1 MLLLDALFIVTFSTG
16 PAWTA
21 GKPPAEQPEF
31 AAHGANLQRLRREGR
46 IALGGRYADKGMI
59 VARFPSEA
67 AARQELA
74 ADPGVKAGTFTFE
87 MAELP
92 PFFEGCL
99 DAAAPAPASAPAVEP
114 LPSVTLPAGL
124 ARVLTDYEKAW
135 GAKDAA
141 GLAALFTEDG
151 FVLSGGTPPV
161 RGRANIERH
170 YTGKGGPL
178 ALRALAYTT
187 EGVTGYII
195 GAYGTAPGGPD
206 VGKFTL
212 TLRKRADGRW
222 LIVSDM
228 DNGNARR

>member
-21 GKPPAEQPEF
+21 GRPPAEQPEF

-46 IALGGRYADKGMI
+46 LALGGRYADKGMLI
-59 VARFPSEA
+59 ARFPSEA

-87 MAELP
+87 LAELR
-92 PFFEGCL
+92 PFFEGCVE
-99 DAAAPAPASAPAVEP
+99 SAPPVPATAAEP
-114 LPSVTLPAGL
+114 LPSATLPSGL

-135 GAKDAA
+135 AAKDAA

-151 FVLSGGTPPV
+151 FVLAGGTPPV
-161 RGRANIERH
+161 RGRAAIEKH

-178 ALRALAYTT
+178 ALRALAYTA
-187 EGVTGYII
+187 EGATGYII
-195 GAYGTAPGGPD
+195 GAYGSAPGGPD
-206 VGKFTL
+206 TGKFTL
-212 TLRKRADGRW
+212 TLRKRSDDGRW